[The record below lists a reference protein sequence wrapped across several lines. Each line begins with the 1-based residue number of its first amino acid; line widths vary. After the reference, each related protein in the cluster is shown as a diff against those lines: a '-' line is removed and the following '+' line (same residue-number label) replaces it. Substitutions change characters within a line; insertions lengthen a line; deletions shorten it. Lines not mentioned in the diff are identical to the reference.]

1 MISEKII
8 ERYLKGKATK
18 DELDALKT
26 YLAGKDLSV
35 LKDQMAKDWSDS
47 SDWDSEL
54 PKEISDD
61 MLRSVKQKMAARKV
75 PVLKRKRA
83 MWLGAAAAVMLLI
96 GISLTLWMK
105 PTNQLLVHQTAFGEW
120 KTLELPDGS
129 SVKLNANSEI
139 SFASTWV
146 EGSDRQVWLKGEAFF
161 KVEKKPATNAK
172 FKVFTENL
180 QVEVLGTSF
189 NVSSRGSRTDVFLEE
204 GLIRLELGDREE
216 TLNPG
221 DFLAYSKE
229 EDAILERHN
238 ETTTELHTS
247 WKDGV
252 LELKDKSIEEILL
265 KIEEI
270 YGVKTKV
277 LKPSLLKEVKTVSV
291 PMDKLEVALPVL
303 EGTFGTQIIIRDN
316 QLIIQ

>member
-8 ERYLKGKATK
+8 ERYLKGTATK
-18 DELDALKT
+18 DELELLKT
-26 YLAGKDLSV
+26 YLGGKDLSV
-35 LKDQMAKDWSDS
+35 LKGQMAKDWSDS
-47 SDWDSEL
+47 SAWNSEL
-54 PKEISDD
+54 PKGVSSE
-61 MLRSVKQKMAARKV
+61 MLQSIKQKMVAKKV
-75 PVLKRKRA
+75 SPLKWRREI
-83 MWLGAAAAVMLLI
+83 WLSAAAAVLLLI
-96 GISLTLWMK
+96 AVSLTLWVK
-105 PTNQLLVHQTAFGEW
+105 SSNQLLVHNTEFGEW

-139 SFASTWV
+139 RFASTWV

-172 FKVFTENL
+172 FKVVTENL

-204 GLIRLELGDREE
+204 GLIKLELGDREE

-221 DFLAYSKE
+221 DYLAYSKE

-252 LELKDKSIEEILL
+252 LELKDKSIQAILL

-277 LKPSLLKEVKTVSV
+277 LKPSLLKEIKTVSV

-316 QLIIQ
+316 ELIIQ

>member
-61 MLRSVKQKMAARKV
+61 MLRSIKQKMAARKV

>member
-61 MLRSVKQKMAARKV
+61 MLRSIKQKMAARKV

-229 EDAILERHN
+229 EDVILERHN